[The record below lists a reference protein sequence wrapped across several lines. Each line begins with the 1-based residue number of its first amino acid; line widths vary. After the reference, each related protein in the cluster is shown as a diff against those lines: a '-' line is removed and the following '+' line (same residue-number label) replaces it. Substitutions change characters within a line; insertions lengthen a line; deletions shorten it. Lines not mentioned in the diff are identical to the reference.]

1 MKAIVQDRY
10 GSADV
15 LQLREVEQPE
25 IGDDEV
31 LVRVHAGGVDRG
43 VWHLMTGVPY
53 LMRVIGFGFRAPK
66 DPIRGTDF
74 AGRVEV
80 VGKDVAS
87 VRVGDEV
94 FGECNGSYAEYARVH
109 QDKLASKPANL
120 SFEQAAAVPTSA
132 VTALQGL
139 RDHAKVQPGQ
149 RVLVIGASGGVG
161 TFAVQLAKVFGA
173 EVTGVCSTRKIGVV
187 QSAGADHV
195 VDYTQGDFTESGT
208 QYDVILDI
216 AGNRPLRDLR
226 RVLTP
231 TGTLVIVGGEDGG
244 LWFGGLER
252 QLGAMILS
260 PLVRQ
265 SFRMFVATMHRT
277 ELQHLGELVE
287 AGKISPIVDRTVPLP
302 EAANAI
308 RYMED
313 GHAQGKVVVAVR

>member
-15 LQLREVEQPE
+15 LELREIEQPE
-25 IGDDEV
+25 IGDHEV

-74 AGRVEV
+74 AGRVEA
-80 VGKDVAS
+80 VGRNVAS
-87 VRVGDEV
+87 VQVGDEV
-94 FGECNGSYAEYARVH
+94 FGESNGSYAEYARVH
-109 QDKLASKPANL
+109 EDKLARKPANL
-120 SFEQAAAVPTSA
+120 SFEQAAAIPTSA

-139 RDHAKVQPGQ
+139 RDHAKVKPGQ

-173 EVTGVCSTRKIGVV
+173 EVTGVCSSNKLDVV
-187 QSAGADHV
+187 RSAGADHV
-195 VDYTQGDFTESGT
+195 VDYTQDDFTESST
-208 QYDVILDI
+208 RYDVILDI
-216 AGNRPLRDLR
+216 AGNRPLRHLR
-226 RVLTP
+226 RVLAP
-231 TGTLVIVGGEDGG
+231 TATLVIVGGEDAG
-244 LWFGGLER
+244 LWLGGLER
-252 QLGAMILS
+252 QLGAMLLS

-265 SFRMFVATMHRT
+265 SFRVFVATMHKS
-277 ELQHLGELVE
+277 ELQHLAELVE
-287 AGKISPIVDRTVPLP
+287 AGKLSPIIDRTFPLS

-313 GHAQGKVVVAVR
+313 GHARGKVVVAVQ